1 MKFMKFTY
9 LLLILASFT
18 FISCEDEP
26 LTGTFTDE
34 VAVDTDTDGEVVIA
48 EPFYAKVDGEEFV
61 ETVLEAYVF
70 NGKLYVRAYDAA
82 DNAIIIGL
90 PEDVSETNSDFN
102 GTEYTATF
110 EDATTT
116 PNTFTTADTGSV
128 TIVTH
133 NVDDKLIEGT
143 FNFVSTPGASAS
155 PQYTI
160 SEGSFSVNY

>member
-1 MKFMKFTY
+1 MKFLKFTY
-9 LLLILASFT
+9 LLLLLTSFT
-18 FISCEDEP
+18 FMSCEDEP

-34 VAVDTDTDGEVVIA
+34 IAVDEDGDGDIEIV
-48 EPFYAKVDGEEFV
+48 EPFFAKVDGEEFIE
-61 ETVLEAYVF
+61 ETLEAYVF

-90 PEDVSETNSDFN
+90 PEDVSETSSDFN
-102 GTEYTATF
+102 GAEYTATF
-110 EDATTT
+110 EDTTTT